1 MKIREALIIAVKRIK
16 KNNSILDAIILLS
29 YTLMKTKKYIY
40 LNLNKNLTTQQT
52 QIFFSLIKKRS
63 QHIPLC
69 YLTGIQEFW
78 SMPLHISKH
87 TFIPRPETELLIEI
101 ALKTL
106 KKKSISYRLRNRKR
120 SNSLGISIRKSTMEY
135 NSM

>member
-1 MKIREALIIAVKRIK
+1 MKIREALTIATKKLK
-16 KNNSILDAIILLS
+16 KNNSILDATILLS

-40 LNLNKNLTTQQT
+40 LNLNKILSTQQI

-63 QHIPLC
+63 QNIPLS

-78 SMPLHISKH
+78 SIPLYISKY
-87 TFIPRPETELLIEI
+87 TFIPRPETELLVEI

-106 KKKSISYRLRNRKR
+106 KKKSINYRPRYRKW
-120 SNSLGISIRKSTMEY
+120 SNSNSISI
-135 NSM
+135 